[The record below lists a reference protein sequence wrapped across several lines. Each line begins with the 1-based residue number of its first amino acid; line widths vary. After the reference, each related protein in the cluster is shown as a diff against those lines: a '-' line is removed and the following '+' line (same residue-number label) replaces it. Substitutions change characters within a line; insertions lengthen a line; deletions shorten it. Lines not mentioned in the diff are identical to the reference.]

1 MTVPSVTRRGSGPR
15 AGPSPSPFLRYWL
28 PVLAYIGLIF
38 TLSSLHG
45 DQVPSGFPYMDK
57 AAHLLEY
64 SLLGLLAGRAIR
76 FTMGGAG
83 PRGLA
88 SLLAISLGALVGLLD
103 ELYQARV
110 PGRMSD
116 AGDWLTDVAAVTAA
130 VVLTQAVRLRRA
142 APRRNGPPQA
152 NH

>member
-1 MTVPSVTRRGSGPR
+1 LTFPSVTRRGSGPK
-15 AGPSPSPFLRYWL
+15 AGSSPSSFLRYWL

-38 TLSSLHG
+38 SLSSLHG

-57 AAHLLEY
+57 MAHMLEY
-64 SLLGLLAGRAIR
+64 SLLGLLVGRAIR

-88 SLLAISLGALVGLLD
+88 ALLAISFGALVGLLD

-116 AGDWLTDVAAVTAA
+116 AGDWLTDVTAVTLA
-130 VVLTQAVRLRRA
+130 VVLTQVVRVRRG
-142 APRRNGPPQA
+142 APNPSDPPA
-152 NH
+152 ENH